1 MGTLGVPSYYPSVDK
16 KNDPTAL
23 DRIKALGARLPHA
36 GIAVFLEFQTARSK
50 CRPDPVLAVRWAN
63 LTPIVCLGN
72 VFTGLLQG

>member
-36 GIAVFLEFQTARSK
+36 GA
-50 CRPDPVLAVRWAN
+50 
-63 LTPIVCLGN
+63 
-72 VFTGLLQG
+72 